1 MKCIPSLIT
10 GAAAL
15 ILAGCSTATNRTP
28 APAPDPKVN
37 YQQAIE
43 ADAVE
48 SAIVMKT
55 LNDLDSG
62 EAAKAR
68 RVAMMPVFV
77 NLDSFRYYAT
87 QRLAN
92 PTSEQMKEWAE
103 LAKATLGYMI
113 KHRDEWDAKRVDVQ
127 EGLRGMG
134 FLLREPE
141 EIQQLNALSNYLA
154 QAQLKTLQ
162 VQK

>member
-1 MKCIPSLIT
+1 MYPPPLIA

-15 ILAGCSTATNRTP
+15 ILAGCGTAPNRTP
-28 APAPDPKVN
+28 PPDPKVN

-55 LNDLDSG
+55 LSDFDSG

-87 QRLAN
+87 QRLAD
-92 PTSEQMKEWAE
+92 PTPEQMKEWAG
-103 LAKATLGYMI
+103 LAKATLGYMV
-113 KHRDEWDAKRVDVQ
+113 KHRDEWDARRVDVQ

-141 EIQQLNALSNYLA
+141 EIQQLNELSNYVA
-154 QAQLKTLQ
+154 QAQLKVPQ
-162 VQK
+162 PRK